1 MRPRWRTFC
10 TPCTTSLKNPC
21 LLGPPQ
27 PINVH
32 LILMLAASGCAQR
45 PESVLPAEH
54 QTTNPSELPK
64 TDAQQAL
71 HPQLQVYSDTLE
83 SAFLEQNGLNPP
95 YGALFSAPGHPL
107 LYIAANH
114 TSDPKSETYG
124 WINRAFT
131 QYHPDYVII
140 EGMAGT
146 ESPKTLM
153 AYINTLPPYSCP
165 ENLYAARCA
174 IKNQVPFMGAE
185 PPEDAVVN
193 ALFAKKYTKKDLDF
207 LYVVQQMGYYYR
219 SSSIPFKSLDDLP
232 TVFALCVKDLKKPGL
247 RLTDFK
253 QWYEQR
259 LNMTLSYRTLM
270 DPNHCAPLRHG
281 TPLQQLASTV
291 SVIRDQ
297 HILSVI
303 LKAMKTHKKV
313 LVVYGHSHF
322 VTQKDVLCAH
332 FGKPRYVTLQ
342 TDSVSS

>member
-1 MRPRWRTFC
+1 MCSP
-10 TPCTTSLKNPC
+10 PKLKK
-21 LLGPPQ
+21 Q
-27 PINVH
+27 VH
-32 LILMLAASGCAQR
+32 QDCPWPG
-45 PESVLPAEH
+45 
-54 QTTNPSELPK
+54 
-64 TDAQQAL
+64 AQQAL
-71 HPQLQVYSDTLE
+71 YPQLQVYSDELA
-83 SAFLEQNGLNPP
+83 SAFLEQNRLKPP
-95 YGALFSAPGHPL
+95 YGALFSASGHPL

-124 WINRAFT
+124 WIDRAFA
-131 QYHPDYVII
+131 QYHPDGVII

-153 AYINTLPPYSCP
+153 AYIQNLSPSACP

-185 PPEDAVVN
+185 PTEDAVLN
-193 ALFAKKYTKKDLDF
+193 ALLATKYTKKDLDF

-219 SSSIPFKSLDDLP
+219 CCIPFKSLDDLP
-232 TVFALCVKDLKKPGL
+232 TVFALWVQDLKKPGL
-247 RLTDFK
+247 RLNDFK
-253 QWYEQR
+253 QWYEQG
-259 LNMTLSYRTLM
+259 LNMTLSYHTLM

-297 HILSVI
+297 HILYVI
-303 LKAMKTHKKV
+303 LKAIKTYKKV

>member
-1 MRPRWRTFC
+1 M
-10 TPCTTSLKNPC
+10 
-21 LLGPPQ
+21 
-27 PINVH
+27 IY
-32 LILMLAASGCAQR
+32 LILMLVASGCAQR
-45 PESVLPAEH
+45 PEPLLPAKT
-54 QTTNPSELPK
+54 QTTGSSKLPK
-64 TDAQQAL
+64 TGAQQAL
-71 HPQLQVYSDTLE
+71 YPQLQAYSDELE
-83 SAFLEQNGLNPP
+83 SDFLEENGLNPP
-95 YGALFSAPGHPL
+95 YGALFSASGNQL

-124 WINRAFT
+124 WINRAFAPY
-131 QYHPDYVII
+131 QPDFVII

-153 AYINTLPPYSCP
+153 AYIQNLPPSACP

-185 PPEDAVVN
+185 PSEDTVLD
-193 ALFAKKYTKKDLDF
+193 ALLATKYTKKDLDF
-207 LYVVQQMGYYYR
+207 LYCVQQIGYYYR
-219 SSSIPFKSLDDLP
+219 CCSRFKSLNDLP
-232 TVFALCVKDLKKPGL
+232 AVFALCVQDLKKPGL
-247 RLTDFK
+247 SLTGFK
-253 QWYEQR
+253 QWYEQG
-259 LNMTLSYRTLM
+259 LNTTLSYHTLM

-322 VTQKDVLCAH
+322 VTQKDVLWAH

>member
-1 MRPRWRTFC
+1 MHA
-10 TPCTTSLKNPC
+10 
-21 LLGPPQ
+21 
-27 PINVH
+27 IMH

-45 PESVLPAEH
+45 PGSLVLPAKT
-54 QTTNPSELPK
+54 QKTGPSGLPK
-64 TDAQQAL
+64 TGAQQAL
-71 HPQLQVYSDTLE
+71 YPQLQVYSDELE
-83 SAFLEQNGLNPP
+83 SDFLEQNGLNSPD
-95 YGALFSAPGHPL
+95 GALFSASGHPL

-124 WINRAFT
+124 WINRAFA
-131 QYHPDYVII
+131 QYQPDFVII
-140 EGMAGT
+140 EGMAGA

-153 AYINTLPPYSCP
+153 AYIQNLSPSACP

-185 PPEDAVVN
+185 PTEDAVLN
-193 ALFAKKYTKKDLDF
+193 ALLATKYTKKDLDF
-207 LYVVQQMGYYYR
+207 LYVVQQVGYYYR
-219 SSSIPFKSLDDLP
+219 CCSRFKSLNDLP
-232 TVFALCVKDLKKPGL
+232 TVFALCVQDLKKPGL
-247 RLTDFK
+247 RLTGFK
-253 QWYEQR
+253 QWYEQG
-259 LNMTLSYRTLM
+259 LGTTLSYHTLM

-322 VTQKDVLCAH
+322 VTKKDVLCVH